1 VASAD
6 HLNALIATDSVKQS
20 EPLSAAQIARD
31 ATAVSML
38 SGVSLAVSGSA
49 TQIGSVLDVL
59 QTQAEKSDLGSVTL
73 SDGGTPDLAITAAQ
87 LSFDSSALDA
97 IVSPYTLTV
106 SAGSSSVTITGPQNH
121 ATTVQFASDASN
133 YSLSAANGVVTVV
146 TGSVTDHLS
155 NVAALEFSDVSDIVA
170 QTPGT
175 DGVATTG
182 NIAELY
188 AAVLGREPD
197 VAGLAFYQAYLQNNP
212 TTSLLQ
218 FAEWFLSSAEYSSN
232 PAHAYAESA
241 AGDTQFIEDSY
252 QNLLHRT
259 PTASEVAF
267 YENKV
272 LAPAVAGLT
281 AGTQAYAAA
290 QFQAHAQMLV
300 YFSAAPEFLTDVQI
314 TATNPASAQHWLLLT
329 A

>member
-1 VASAD
+1 
-6 HLNALIATDSVKQS
+6 L
-20 EPLSAAQIARD
+20 
-31 ATAVSML
+31 
-38 SGVSLAVSGSA
+38 
-49 TQIGSVLDVL
+49 
-59 QTQAEKSDLGSVTL
+59 
-73 SDGGTPDLAITAAQ
+73 
-87 LSFDSSALDA
+87 
-97 IVSPYTLTV
+97 
-106 SAGSSSVTITGPQNH
+106 
-121 ATTVQFASDASN
+121 
-133 YSLSAANGVVTVV
+133 
-146 TGSVTDHLS
+146 
-155 NVAALEFSDVSDIVA
+155 
-170 QTPGT
+170 
-175 DGVATTG
+175 
-182 NIAELY
+182 
-188 AAVLGREPD
+188 
-197 VAGLAFYQAYLQNNP
+197 
-212 TTSLLQ
+212 
-218 FAEWFLSSAEYSSN
+218 AEWVLSSAEYSSN